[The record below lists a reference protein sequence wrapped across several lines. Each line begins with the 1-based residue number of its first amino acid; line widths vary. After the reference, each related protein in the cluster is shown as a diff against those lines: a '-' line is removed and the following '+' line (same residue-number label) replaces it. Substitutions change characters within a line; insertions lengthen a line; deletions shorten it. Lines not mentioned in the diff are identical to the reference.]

1 MPVHHLSTWC
11 PWRPEEDSRS
21 SGTWVTGYLGCYVD
35 AKIRTWDFCKRSK
48 SNITQLNNNQHR
60 DSQLD
65 SVQRVLHFG
74 ALCPKW
80 TVFIKFLPSGL
91 RDLCGTGRRTT
102 VRARG
107 VDNSKKTVF
116 QTQQVRCTY
125 ELRDSGST
133 NKAWC
138 TGWSHFPSPS
148 CFCSQYISIET
159 LHSSTCTQPDWMPT
173 KFQRYGY
180 FCLSRA
186 GIICVCVFI
195 SGSWN
200 SILSINMSVF
210 VPKPCCLFSL
220 QQLYNTT

>member
-1 MPVHHLSTWC
+1 MC
-11 PWRPEEDSRS
+11 
-21 SGTWVTGYLGCYVD
+21 
-35 AKIRTWDFCKRSK
+35 IRDR
-48 SNITQLNNNQHR
+48 
-60 DSQLD
+60 D

-186 GIICVCVFI
+186 GIFVCVCVLGTKSHPPPACTKTQLNHFH
-195 SGSWN
+195 S
-200 SILSINMSVF
+200 LLHVF
-210 VPKPCCLFSL
+210 KF
-220 QQLYNTT
+220 YARNRR